1 MKKIIKKLF
10 TPFAVFAMALGI
22 AVSVNAQKDVVGA
35 RAAPTTVTV
44 VRSDFSGGPG
54 YVKGTWS
61 KGGISGEGVIYFDA
75 KQYIQV
81 STTAGR
87 QPYPHNTTAT
97 PGPITNISV
106 TMPGTG
112 SLRSLTPRVSSTAA
126 VTSHTG
132 GTALTAQT
140 FTSNTQTLSWT
151 ISSADNIRYFQ
162 LVPGGNTNWASFS
175 FTYEEVSQEF
185 GLLDHITLDTANAK
199 LNYYVGDAFNLSGL
213 SVTAYDTVGFTKIL
227 SSGYT
232 SDYDGYT
239 FSQGDIGTKLVTV
252 SYTEGEVTVTETF
265 SINVA
270 AAPVLQKF
278 SKVTSL
284 SQLHLGAQYVI
295 AGTKSDVVWVM
306 STIQS
311 ANNRTAITATMN
323 GSDIVETDQTQIFL
337 LEEGSIDNTF
347 AFKSINGDTSNQY
360 IYSASSSNNYLRS
373 KATIDGNASWR
384 IGIDS
389 GVISMISQ
397 GTNTRNNLRFNSQH
411 NLFASYTGGQ
421 NAIDLYLDETTI
433 PNPDAP
439 SVVITS
445 TDPRLSVG
453 ETATL
458 VATTENAEGVLVSWS
473 SSNELVATI
482 NSSTGLVTGVAVGSA
497 TITAK
502 ITVDEVDYTHTLV
515 ITIVP
520 AYINAD
526 IATILEGDNVK
537 TVAYTGIARI
547 KGWGTS
553 GADSSAGEYGN
564 MLLVDLIGGAEIE
577 VYGATANQSALVYSG
592 TTGEYTYQS
601 QTSFLTDDLT
611 KDLAVGDV
619 IEFVGVR
626 NDYKDAK
633 QLNLVILSQVS
644 AYDEA
649 EVFANWL
656 MDHESGDIVTLDCED
671 KFLNAWDI
679 WDTLSADA
687 QDSFMNH
694 ADFADAVA
702 RIRMWAAANGFDWD
716 VDFVGDSGSHLQI
729 TTVTN
734 SPEKALQGVLIIGV
748 FGLTTLMGYY
758 FLRKRRVI

>member
-44 VRSDFSGGPG
+44 FRSDFSDGSG
-54 YVKGTWS
+54 YAKGTWS
-61 KGGISGEGVIYFDA
+61 KGGISGEGVIYLTA
-75 KQYIQV
+75 TNYIQV
-81 STTAGR
+81 STSSGR

-106 TMPGTG
+106 TMPGSGT
-112 SLRSLTPRVSSTAA
+112 LRSLTPRVSSTTA

-140 FTSNTQTLSWT
+140 FTNNTQTLSWT

-421 NAIDLYLDETTI
+421 NAIDLYVDLTSIVSDDYTAAR
-433 PNPDAP
+433 DFADD
-439 SVVITS
+439 VVNGQGLNAQDNCEVVHASLMTKYNA
-445 TDPRLSVG
+445 LSEGAKEVF
-453 ETATL
+453 E
-458 VATTENAEGVLVSWS
+458 ENAEAIFVSARARLAYLNSWVAAQPG
-473 SSNELVATI
+473 SNPTRQSTSDQSRNNLVA
-482 NSSTGLVTGVAVGSA
+482 
-497 TITAK
+497 
-502 ITVDEVDYTHTLV
+502 V
-515 ITIVP
+515 ISI
-520 AYINAD
+520 
-526 IATILEGDNVK
+526 
-537 TVAYTGIARI
+537 
-547 KGWGTS
+547 
-553 GADSSAGEYGN
+553 GA
-564 MLLVDLIGGAEIE
+564 I
-577 VYGATANQSALVYSG
+577 
-592 TTGEYTYQS
+592 
-601 QTSFLTDDLT
+601 
-611 KDLAVGDV
+611 
-619 IEFVGVR
+619 
-626 NDYKDAK
+626 
-633 QLNLVILSQVS
+633 
-644 AYDEA
+644 
-649 EVFANWL
+649 
-656 MDHESGDIVTLDCED
+656 
-671 KFLNAWDI
+671 
-679 WDTLSADA
+679 
-687 QDSFMNH
+687 
-694 ADFADAVA
+694 
-702 RIRMWAAANGFDWD
+702 
-716 VDFVGDSGSHLQI
+716 
-729 TTVTN
+729 
-734 SPEKALQGVLIIGV
+734 
-748 FGLTTLMGYY
+748 GLTSILGYY
-758 FLRKRRVI
+758 FVSKKKKLS

>member
-10 TPFAVFAMALGI
+10 TPFAVFAMAIGI

-44 VRSDFSGGPG
+44 SRSDFSGGSG
-54 YVKGTWS
+54 YAKGTWS
-61 KGGISGEGVIYFDA
+61 KGGISGEGVIYFTSTS
-75 KQYIQV
+75 YIQV
-81 STTAGR
+81 STTTGR

-106 TMPGTG
+106 TMPGSGT
-112 SLRSLTPRVSSTAA
+112 LRSLTPRVSSTAA

-252 SYTEGEVTVTETF
+252 SYTEGEVTVTATF

-421 NAIDLYLDETTI
+421 NAIDLYVDLTSIVSDDYTAAR
-433 PNPDAP
+433 DFADD
-439 SVVITS
+439 VVNGQGLNAQDNCEVVHASLMTKYNA
-445 TDPRLSVG
+445 LSEGAKEVF
-453 ETATL
+453 E
-458 VATTENAEGVLVSWS
+458 ENAEAIFVSARARLAYLDSWVS
-473 SSNELVATI
+473 AQPGSNPTRQSASDQSRNNLVA
-482 NSSTGLVTGVAVGSA
+482 
-497 TITAK
+497 
-502 ITVDEVDYTHTLV
+502 V
-515 ITIVP
+515 ISI
-520 AYINAD
+520 
-526 IATILEGDNVK
+526 
-537 TVAYTGIARI
+537 
-547 KGWGTS
+547 
-553 GADSSAGEYGN
+553 GA
-564 MLLVDLIGGAEIE
+564 I
-577 VYGATANQSALVYSG
+577 
-592 TTGEYTYQS
+592 
-601 QTSFLTDDLT
+601 
-611 KDLAVGDV
+611 
-619 IEFVGVR
+619 
-626 NDYKDAK
+626 
-633 QLNLVILSQVS
+633 
-644 AYDEA
+644 
-649 EVFANWL
+649 
-656 MDHESGDIVTLDCED
+656 
-671 KFLNAWDI
+671 
-679 WDTLSADA
+679 
-687 QDSFMNH
+687 
-694 ADFADAVA
+694 
-702 RIRMWAAANGFDWD
+702 
-716 VDFVGDSGSHLQI
+716 
-729 TTVTN
+729 
-734 SPEKALQGVLIIGV
+734 
-748 FGLTTLMGYY
+748 GLTSILGYY
-758 FLRKRRVI
+758 FVSKKKKLS

>member
-1 MKKIIKKLF
+1 
-10 TPFAVFAMALGI
+10 MALGI

-44 VRSDFSGGPG
+44 SRSDFSGGSG
-54 YVKGTWS
+54 YAKGTWS
-61 KGGISGEGVIYFDA
+61 KGGISGEGVIYFTSTS
-75 KQYIQV
+75 YIQV
-81 STTAGR
+81 STTTGR

-106 TMPGTG
+106 TMPGSGT
-112 SLRSLTPRVSSTAA
+112 LRSLTPRVSSTAA

-252 SYTEGEVTVTETF
+252 SYTEGEVTVTATF

-421 NAIDLYLDETTI
+421 NAIDLYVDLTSIVSDDYTAAR
-433 PNPDAP
+433 DFADD
-439 SVVITS
+439 VVNGQGLNAQDNCEVVHASLMTKYNA
-445 TDPRLSVG
+445 LSEGAKEVF
-453 ETATL
+453 E
-458 VATTENAEGVLVSWS
+458 ENAEAIFVSARARLAYLDSWVS
-473 SSNELVATI
+473 AQPGSNPTRQSASDQSRNNLVA
-482 NSSTGLVTGVAVGSA
+482 
-497 TITAK
+497 
-502 ITVDEVDYTHTLV
+502 V
-515 ITIVP
+515 ISI
-520 AYINAD
+520 
-526 IATILEGDNVK
+526 
-537 TVAYTGIARI
+537 
-547 KGWGTS
+547 
-553 GADSSAGEYGN
+553 GA
-564 MLLVDLIGGAEIE
+564 I
-577 VYGATANQSALVYSG
+577 
-592 TTGEYTYQS
+592 
-601 QTSFLTDDLT
+601 
-611 KDLAVGDV
+611 
-619 IEFVGVR
+619 
-626 NDYKDAK
+626 
-633 QLNLVILSQVS
+633 
-644 AYDEA
+644 
-649 EVFANWL
+649 
-656 MDHESGDIVTLDCED
+656 
-671 KFLNAWDI
+671 
-679 WDTLSADA
+679 
-687 QDSFMNH
+687 
-694 ADFADAVA
+694 
-702 RIRMWAAANGFDWD
+702 
-716 VDFVGDSGSHLQI
+716 
-729 TTVTN
+729 
-734 SPEKALQGVLIIGV
+734 
-748 FGLTTLMGYY
+748 GLTSILGYY
-758 FLRKRRVI
+758 FVSKKKKLS

>member
-44 VRSDFSGGPG
+44 SRSDFSGGSG
-54 YVKGTWS
+54 YAKGTWS
-61 KGGISGEGVIYFDA
+61 KGGISGEGVIYFTSTS
-75 KQYIQV
+75 YIQV
-81 STTAGR
+81 STTTGR

-106 TMPGTG
+106 TMPGSGT
-112 SLRSLTPRVSSTAA
+112 LRSLTPRVSSTAA

-252 SYTEGEVTVTETF
+252 SYTEGEVTVTATF

-421 NAIDLYLDETTI
+421 NAIDLYVDLTSIVSDDYTAAR
-433 PNPDAP
+433 DFADD
-439 SVVITS
+439 VVNGQGLNAQDNCEVVHASLMTKYNA
-445 TDPRLSVG
+445 LSEGAKEVF
-453 ETATL
+453 E
-458 VATTENAEGVLVSWS
+458 ENAEAIFVSARARLAYLDSWVS
-473 SSNELVATI
+473 AQPGSNPTRQSASDQSRNNLVA
-482 NSSTGLVTGVAVGSA
+482 
-497 TITAK
+497 
-502 ITVDEVDYTHTLV
+502 V
-515 ITIVP
+515 ISI
-520 AYINAD
+520 
-526 IATILEGDNVK
+526 
-537 TVAYTGIARI
+537 
-547 KGWGTS
+547 
-553 GADSSAGEYGN
+553 GA
-564 MLLVDLIGGAEIE
+564 I
-577 VYGATANQSALVYSG
+577 
-592 TTGEYTYQS
+592 
-601 QTSFLTDDLT
+601 
-611 KDLAVGDV
+611 
-619 IEFVGVR
+619 
-626 NDYKDAK
+626 
-633 QLNLVILSQVS
+633 
-644 AYDEA
+644 
-649 EVFANWL
+649 
-656 MDHESGDIVTLDCED
+656 
-671 KFLNAWDI
+671 
-679 WDTLSADA
+679 
-687 QDSFMNH
+687 
-694 ADFADAVA
+694 
-702 RIRMWAAANGFDWD
+702 
-716 VDFVGDSGSHLQI
+716 
-729 TTVTN
+729 
-734 SPEKALQGVLIIGV
+734 
-748 FGLTTLMGYY
+748 GLTSILGYY
-758 FLRKRRVI
+758 FVSKKKKLS

>member
-1 MKKIIKKLF
+1 M
-10 TPFAVFAMALGI
+10 P
-22 AVSVNAQKDVVGA
+22 
-35 RAAPTTVTV
+35 
-44 VRSDFSGGPG
+44 
-54 YVKGTWS
+54 KGS
-61 KGGISGEGVIYFDA
+61 C
-75 KQYIQV
+75 
-81 STTAGR
+81 
-87 QPYPHNTTAT
+87 
-97 PGPITNISV
+97 
-106 TMPGTG
+106 
-112 SLRSLTPRVSSTAA
+112 
-126 VTSHTG
+126 
-132 GTALTAQT
+132 
-140 FTSNTQTLSWT
+140 
-151 ISSADNIRYFQ
+151 
-162 LVPGGNTNWASFS
+162 
-175 FTYEEVSQEF
+175 
-185 GLLDHITLDTANAK
+185 
-199 LNYYVGDAFNLSGL
+199 
-213 SVTAYDTVGFTKIL
+213 
-227 SSGYT
+227 
-232 SDYDGYT
+232 
-239 FSQGDIGTKLVTV
+239 
-252 SYTEGEVTVTETF
+252 
-265 SINVA
+265 
-270 AAPVLQKF
+270 
-278 SKVTSL
+278 
-284 SQLHLGAQYVI
+284 
-295 AGTKSDVVWVM
+295 
-306 STIQS
+306 
-311 ANNRTAITATMN
+311 
-323 GSDIVETDQTQIFL
+323 FL
-337 LEEGSIDNTF
+337 
-347 AFKSINGDTSNQY
+347 
-360 IYSASSSNNYLRS
+360 
-373 KATIDGNASWR
+373 
-384 IGIDS
+384 
-389 GVISMISQ
+389 
-397 GTNTRNNLRFNSQH
+397 
-411 NLFASYTGGQ
+411 
-421 NAIDLYLDETTI
+421 
-433 PNPDAP
+433 
-439 SVVITS
+439 
-445 TDPRLSVG
+445 
-453 ETATL
+453 
-458 VATTENAEGVLVSWS
+458 S

-577 VYGATANQSALVYSG
+577 VYGATANQSALVYNG

-716 VDFVGDSGSHLQI
+716 ANLFW
-729 TTVTN
+729 
-734 SPEKALQGVLIIGV
+734 
-748 FGLTTLMGYY
+748 M
-758 FLRKRRVI
+758 VIAT